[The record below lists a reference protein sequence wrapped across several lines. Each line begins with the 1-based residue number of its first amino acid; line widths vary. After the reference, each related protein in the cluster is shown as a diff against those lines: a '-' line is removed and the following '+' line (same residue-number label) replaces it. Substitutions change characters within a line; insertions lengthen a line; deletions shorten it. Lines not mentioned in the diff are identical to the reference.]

1 MSNTGLDAM
10 LSNVKENFKALLENQ
25 KGIGTVEQIDT
36 SKDYNDLVAC
46 YFYDDNETCVALHL
60 RLEDGIPLVEEATW
74 RNISGDGAGHISE
87 FDFRKCMINSSLGG
101 SVNHNVAIS
110 KHLEGYTEKLGVF
123 GVGLA
128 LKTAIVNGEVIS
140 SWENAT
146 RFKGYT
152 DDRLSFDIAV
162 NTPVEYNATTQKKSV
177 HHDKATFKVVYD
189 IVDAFDGISESN
201 FIETFKWGYSS
212 PDTSTKL
219 VVGSSEDSKPKKND
233 VINPSYYDQGIPTID
248 YIDQVAGV
256 WDSKYVPSVSNIIKY
271 ISRAPLKNGLED
283 VRKIVW
289 YLNHLIEQMEK
300 DEKVKQ
306 AGEKDK

>member
-10 LSNVKENFKALLENQ
+10 LNNVKEHFKALLENQ
-25 KGIGTVEQIDT
+25 KGIGTVRRITT
-36 SKDYNDLVAC
+36 SKDGDLIAC

-60 RLEDGIPLVEEATW
+60 RLKDGIPLVEEATW
-74 RNISGDGAGHISE
+74 RNISGEGAGHISE
-87 FDFRKCMINSSLGG
+87 FDFRKRMLICSLGE
-101 SVNHNVAIS
+101 STDHNIAIS
-110 KHLEGYTEKLGVF
+110 RHLEGYTEKLDVF

-128 LKTAIVNGEVIS
+128 LNTATVNGEVIS
-140 SWENAT
+140 SWENAM
-146 RFKGYT
+146 RFKGYN
-152 DDRLSFDIAV
+152 DDRLAFDIAV
-162 NTPVEYNATTQKKSV
+162 NTPVDYNASTQRKVV

-189 IVDAFDGISESN
+189 IVGAFKGISEDN

>member
-101 SVNHNVAIS
+101 SINHNVAIS
-110 KHLEGYTEKLGVF
+110 KHLEGYTEKLDVF

-128 LKTAIVNGEVIS
+128 LNTATVNGEVIS
-140 SWENAT
+140 SWENAM
-146 RFKGYT
+146 RFKGYN
-152 DDRLSFDIAV
+152 DDRLAFDIAV
-162 NTPVEYNATTQKKSV
+162 NTPVEYNASTQRKVV

-189 IVDAFDGISESN
+189 IVGAFKGISEDN

-306 AGEKDK
+306 AGEEDK

>member
-101 SVNHNVAIS
+101 SINHNIAIS
-110 KHLEGYTEKLGVF
+110 KHLEGYTEKLDVF

-128 LKTAIVNGEVIS
+128 LNTATVNGEVIS
-140 SWENAT
+140 SWENAM
-146 RFKGYT
+146 RFKGYN
-152 DDRLSFDIAV
+152 DDRLAFDIAV
-162 NTPVEYNATTQKKSV
+162 NTPVEYNASTQRKVV

-189 IVDAFDGISESN
+189 IVGAFKGISEDD
-201 FIETFKWGYSS
+201 FIEKFKWEYSS

-219 VVGSSEDSKPKKND
+219 VVGSSEDGNPKKND

-256 WDSKYVPSVSNIIKY
+256 WESKYVPSVSNIIKY

-306 AGEKDK
+306 AGEEDK